1 MLPFSTEGDA
11 DGAGGLVSGGSTAP
25 SFLFF
30 ITGVGLIAQRR
41 SIKKQQHNQ
50 GQDGA

>member
-1 MLPFSTEGDA
+1 MLPFSTEGGSN
-11 DGAGGLVSGGSTAP
+11 GAGGLVSGGTTAP

-30 ITGVGLIAQRR
+30 VTGVGLIAQRR

-50 GQDGA
+50 EQG